1 MTIITHPP
9 ILSIITVVRN
19 GVASIKTCIDSV
31 AKYVGPDIEYI
42 VIDGG
47 SSDGTIDII
56 SKHDNAITFWSS
68 EPDEGIYD
76 AMNKGLRQAHG
87 QWVLFLGCDDE
98 LAVAPSQ
105 LITFLKSAQTIYY
118 GNAYWRHSG
127 RTHDGPFSAV
137 KLARTNICQQAILYP
152 RSVFSKHPFNLRYRL
167 QSDWELNMRCFTD
180 HEYRFEYLPLTISVY
195 NDATGASTL
204 SRDLALEAD
213 YISLLWRH
221 FPGPI
226 AAWYS
231 ALVIGGRILRK
242 LRMGCKIPAV
252 QVK

>member
-1 MTIITHPP
+1 MTTLANPP

-19 GVASIKTCIDSV
+19 GGASIETCINSV
-31 AKYVGPDIEYI
+31 TRHASSDIEHI

-47 SSDGTIDII
+47 STDGTVDII
-56 SKHDNAITFWSS
+56 RKHHKALSFWSS
-68 EPDEGIYD
+68 EPDAGIYD
-76 AMNKGLRQAHG
+76 AMNKGLQQAHG

-105 LITFLKSAQTIYY
+105 LIPFLKSVKTIYY

-127 RTHDGPFSAV
+127 RTHDGHFSAA

-152 RSVFSKHPFNLRYRL
+152 RSVFFKHPFNLRYRL
-167 QSDWELNMRCFTD
+167 QGDWELNMRCFTD
-180 HEYRFEYLPLTISVY
+180 HEYRFEYVPLTISVY
-195 NDATGASTL
+195 NDATGASTI
-204 SRDLALEAD
+204 SRDLVLEAD
-213 YISLLWRH
+213 YIYLLWRH

-242 LRMGCKIPAV
+242 LRMGAKFPHCR
-252 QVK
+252 